1 MNGII
6 GVGLCVTGAVTF
18 AVLVRNGYTERM
30 DIVGW
35 FGATLCTVGGLMM
48 IVGYAFDVGIG
59 VPPDTARS
67 IATFISVILALGTI
81 TAATI
86 YALRK
91 RQPATFDTGPVT
103 PRNFVGG
110 GKTYA
115 WGEWNHND
123 VKTARANASR
133 IRKGVRA

>member
-1 MNGII
+1 MQHDQ
-6 GVGLCVTGAVTF
+6 T
-18 AVLVRNGYTERM
+18 
-30 DIVGW
+30 
-35 FGATLCTVGGLMM
+35 
-48 IVGYAFDVGIG
+48 GYAV
-59 VPPDTARS
+59 
-67 IATFISVILALGTI
+67 IATGMVAIWGIVVFLAATMRPRGPRLWTVLALAFTGICILVQVLAILAAWQLLGEALALAGTLAGLAAI